1 MPCKDQPEHLI
12 RVFAVSQ
19 KVLCI
24 LCCSQCQ
31 TALICWLI
39 WVFAGQPCNL
49 VRIAMPWL
57 GFGFEWSIA
66 FHLFCYRMIQQA
78 FIDMENMF
86 ELLDVGQEVRN
97 ILGNIYSKLT
107 TVITLGLLYD
117 REVVSLIP
125 GRVIPRTLKMV
136 LAALSLGAQC

>member
-1 MPCKDQPEHLI
+1 
-12 RVFAVSQ
+12 
-19 KVLCI
+19 
-24 LCCSQCQ
+24 
-31 TALICWLI
+31 
-39 WVFAGQPCNL
+39 
-49 VRIAMPWL
+49 
-57 GFGFEWSIA
+57 
-66 FHLFCYRMIQQA
+66 MIQQA

-107 TVITLGLLYD
+107 TVITLVLLYD

-125 GRVIPRTLKMV
+125 GRVIPRTLEMV